1 MSGKVLRPRQGK
13 QRPAR
18 RRGAASGRHLIEFGD
33 RIVEAAMVGL
43 VGADRAV
50 IYGAPLWMADK
61 LKSNQGAHACNSWA
75 ARGKQAF

>member
-1 MSGKVLRPRQGK
+1 
-13 QRPAR
+13 
-18 RRGAASGRHLIEFGD
+18 
-33 RIVEAAMVGL
+33 MVGL